1 MHTSTL
7 FPFTPEARRLSLVY
21 VFWTQ
26 YFYIDDFKNK
36 TEHKTSEAGIKW
48 KSEWN
53 RSRLCRHASGALC
66 SITNQQDAYTSWSY
80 IILFRCC
87 CCCWHHTLFSAVSL
101 YSPHSQNIKMYHIK
115 NMKCVNNKM
124 AIRIWNAKLLGC
136 NRHEW
141 RDRESVYK
149 AWIIKGPI
157 EFVLWPKC
165 KAAST
170 LVSFFF
176 IYGMNTSLSTFNGLW
191 DVWSYRTLTDI
202 KKWNVFEHHFDSR
215 FGKKWK
221 EKLRKSEHITKTDAE
236 MM

>member
-1 MHTSTL
+1 M
-7 FPFTPEARRLSLVY
+7 
-21 VFWTQ
+21 
-26 YFYIDDFKNK
+26 
-36 TEHKTSEAGIKW
+36 
-48 KSEWN
+48 
-53 RSRLCRHASGALC
+53 
-66 SITNQQDAYTSWSY
+66 
-80 IILFRCC
+80 ILY
-87 CCCWHHTLFSAVSL
+87 HIVSL
-101 YSPHSQNIKMYHIK
+101 LLLLLTSYAFLRCLFIPPHSQNIKMYHIK

-170 LVSFFF
+170 LLSFFF

-202 KKWNVFEHHFDSR
+202 KKMKCVWTSFRQQIRKKMKRKIEKERAYHENGRWNDVNSN
-215 FGKKWK
+215 
-221 EKLRKSEHITKTDAE
+221 I
-236 MM
+236 